1 LPVLTAVG
9 ISVLTVAAVV
19 LMKNQTVKYWP
30 FEVSATDL
38 NSHSVARN
46 VRQRSFI
53 LSVTSAVNNSDSA
66 GFVWF

>member
-1 LPVLTAVG
+1 MA
-9 ISVLTVAAVV
+9 AAVV

-38 NSHSVARN
+38 NSPSIAHN
-46 VRQRSFI
+46 DTEWGLI

-66 GFVWF
+66 GFV